1 MRDSYGGSVSMKSE
15 EYEEA
20 YKKGYE
26 EGYEDGCEDAKK
38 EMKEGENFRRDS
50 HGKYM

>member
-1 MRDSYGGSVSMKSE
+1 MMKSQ

-26 EGYEDGCEDAKK
+26 EGYEDGCDDAKK
-38 EMKEGENFRRDS
+38 KLEEGEAEYRRSRNS
-50 HGKYM
+50 HGRYV